1 MGSTRGLTGLA
12 GTGPRGP
19 NLSEGALG
27 MKYCF
32 EVTPTLFGEEVRVY
46 DSLVFRGAGCY
57 QRVFLLMSGGRVLR
71 TMFGPVQR
79 LI

>member
-1 MGSTRGLTGLA
+1 
-12 GTGPRGP
+12 
-19 NLSEGALG
+19 